1 MAEEGQ
7 VIACHTVDTW
17 KEHFEKGKGSQKL
30 VFASIFEPKYVF
42 VRILLVWPLKSTCVF
57 FSFLLYVIF
66 CGKVRPVFYL

>member
-30 VFASIFEPKYVF
+30 VFASLFEPFSICVCEDF
-42 VRILLVWPLKSTCVF
+42 TCVAIKEHLCV
-57 FSFLLYVIF
+57 FL
-66 CGKVRPVFYL
+66 FYT